1 MGIESNDLE
10 PGRPDGPT
18 TLPSTTISRRNLMGA
33 ALAGV
38 AGLSLAGRPRRAGGA
53 AQERNAART
62 DAQVDAQARV
72 APLSIEDEP
81 YIDAHSHIWT
91 PDLDR
96 YPLAEGFTRDDMQP
110 PSFTAEELLA
120 TCRPSGVGRVN
131 LIQMSYYGFD
141 NTYMLDMIAAYPDR
155 FVGTAII
162 DPEGRD
168 PAAEMAAL
176 ATKGVRAFRVQP
188 QLLNLPID
196 RWLDHPGYDAMFS
209 KAPETRQAI
218 SFLIDPDA
226 LPEVDR
232 ACRAYPETAFIVD
245 HLARIGVDGQFRSAD
260 IAALCDLSRNPN
272 AYVKIGAF
280 YALSPMGPPYRD
292 LAPLIRRVIDAYG
305 PRRCMWESDCP
316 FQVVDHSYE
325 SSIDLIRSHLDF
337 LDDDDRRWLLT
348 RTAEELLF
356 RPAP

>member
-1 MGIESNDLE
+1 MG
-10 PGRPDGPT
+10 
-18 TLPSTTISRRNLMGA
+18 GA
-33 ALAGV
+33 V
-38 AGLSLAGRPRRAGGA
+38 AGLAGLAISGGSGSAEGATQERQA
-53 AQERNAART
+53 AQT
-62 DAQVDAQARV
+62 DARV
-72 APLSIEDEP
+72 QERGRVPPLSLDAEP

-110 PSFTAEELLA
+110 PSFTAEELLT
-120 TCRPSGVGRVN
+120 TCRPAGVGRVN

-141 NTYMLDMIAAYPDR
+141 NSYMLDMIAAYPDR

-162 DPEGRD
+162 DPEGPD
-168 PAAEMAAL
+168 PAAEMATL

-188 QLLNLPID
+188 QFLNLPIG

-209 KAPETRQAI
+209 KASETRQAI

-232 ACRAYPETAFIVD
+232 VCREYRETAFVVD
-245 HLARIGVDGQFRSAD
+245 HLARIGVDGQFRESD
-260 IAALCDLSRNPN
+260 IEALCDLARNPN

-292 LAPLIRRVIDAYG
+292 LAPMIRRVVAAYG
-305 PRRCMWESDCP
+305 SQRCMWESDCP
-316 FQVVDHSYE
+316 FQVVDHSYQA
-325 SSIDLIRSHLDF
+325 SIDLIQSHLDF
-337 LDDDDRRWLLT
+337 LDDDDRGRLLT
-348 RTAEELLF
+348 GTAETLLF
-356 RPAP
+356 RAED